1 MKKLQVWAAEAAAA
15 WRTVKSSR
23 AADVFAK
30 FGSIFVLLGT
40 IAILILVALLT
51 SYVR

>member
-1 MKKLQVWAAEAAAA
+1 MKKLQVWARAAAAA

-30 FGSIFVLLGT
+30 FGSLFVLLGT
-40 IAILILVALLT
+40 IAVLILVALLT
-51 SYVR
+51 RHV